1 MKVLH
6 CPNSENL
13 IHYFLLLH
21 NSWVILPGY
30 SFSEKEVSHF
40 SMLGKRKKKSGK
52 GVCSALLLKTLH
64 CCSCYFAWQANN
76 KA

>member
-40 SMLGKRKKKSGK
+40 NMLGKRKKKFWERSLF
-52 GVCSALLLKTLH
+52 CPAAENTPLL
-64 CCSCYFAWQANN
+64 
-76 KA
+76 